1 MKQRLRQVGTKQERV
16 GVTMCVHVRA
26 QCLRGRDRSCSLS
39 AWLNKRGHERISED
53 RPECSSAIS
62 LVPPQNTS
70 DRHGL
75 QKKEKQKTKKKNK
88 RNHTHTHTTGQP
100 EETNTTNVEIS
111 KRLFEKLW
119 FLAGGE
125 KYCFCLFLYLGIS
138 LFLRK

>member
-75 QKKEKQKTKKKNK
+75 QKKEKQKTKKKTK
-88 RNHTHTHTTGQP
+88 ETTHTHTRQDNQKKQTQRMLRFQRDYLRNCGFWQ
-100 EETNTTNVEIS
+100 EERNIVFVYFFTWA
-111 KRLFEKLW
+111 FH
-119 FLAGGE
+119 
-125 KYCFCLFLYLGIS
+125 CF
-138 LFLRK
+138 